1 MLTFTVFESQSK
13 QGRTRTGNRRNME
26 DIQIQGTAAQYD
38 QRGPT
43 HILQWSISDLNF
55 TVIGELHRDELIKV
69 AESLI
74 LAAEQ

>member
-1 MLTFTVFESQSK
+1 
-13 QGRTRTGNRRNME
+13 ME